1 MTTQVLHKHLRLET
15 AGAYADAANTD
26 PSRFGLQKGNRS
38 LGCRGQLL
46 RQCHNIQILAIPIQ
60 HSLHKKIRRD
70 KDMPMHSRTRHA
82 KNCGNGYRPVY
93 FGHVARLA
101 STFVGIVA
109 VQPFQIWHLF
119 RK

>member
-1 MTTQVLHKHLRLET
+1 MTTQVLHKHFRLET

-38 LGCRGQLL
+38 LRRSRQLL
-46 RQCHNIQILAIPIQ
+46 RQCRNIQILAITIQ

-70 KDMPMHSRTRHA
+70 KNVAMHSRARHA
-82 KNCGNGYRPVY
+82 KNCGNGHRLVY

-101 STFVGIVA
+101 STLVGIVA